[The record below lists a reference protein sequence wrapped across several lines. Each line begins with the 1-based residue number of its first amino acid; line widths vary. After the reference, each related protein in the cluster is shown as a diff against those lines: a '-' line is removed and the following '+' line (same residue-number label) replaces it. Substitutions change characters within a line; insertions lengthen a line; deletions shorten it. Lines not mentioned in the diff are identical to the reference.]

1 MKTTKRFLTALVAM
15 TMVCGSAVTVY
26 ADDPTTPPANEIA
39 TPAPTAAVTQ
49 KVTGTGADEGFVQ
62 MKLLRVVLPTDSLG
76 YTVDAQGLVKKSF
89 LSGEAGKQHY
99 GDAYTVV
106 YSTKDAEKDVTA
118 AKTAATAD
126 NNVLDDGFVFF
137 EYTDAK
143 TQKQTLSNH
152 MDLVIKNKGTF
163 DVSITPEITFKK
175 GSGSSALTGTTW
187 TKDLGT
193 GTDASG
199 LVFNLYEKT
208 KDADGKIGYE
218 KLKENSTDTTARALQ
233 IANVKDLYKT
243 TYEGAEV
250 GYKYSLDEEAY
261 ASKEAKLD
269 NKATFTIEAFSNPEK
284 VTQAVTAAGAG
295 SIEIVWKVEEYVA
308 PATTP

>member
-1 MKTTKRFLTALVAM
+1 MKTTKRLLSALMAM
-15 TMVCGSAVTVY
+15 LMVSTSAVIVSAEGETENE
-26 ADDPTTPPANEIA
+26 NEIA
-39 TPAPTAAVTQ
+39 AVAPTAAVTQ

-76 YTVDAQGLVKKSF
+76 YKVDAQGLVKKSF

-118 AKTAATAD
+118 AKTAATDD
-126 NNVLDDGFVFF
+126 NHVLDDGFVFF

-152 MDLVIKNKGTF
+152 MDLVVKNKGTF
-163 DVSITPEITFKK
+163 DVNIIPEITFKK
-175 GSGSSALTGTTW
+175 GSGSNPLDALIW
-187 TKDLGT
+187 TNDLGT
-193 GTDASG
+193 GDTATG
-199 LVFNLYEKT
+199 LVFNLYEK
-208 KDADGKIGYE
+208 KSEDGKISYE
-218 KLKENSTDTTARALQ
+218 KLKENSTDTARALQ

-243 TYEGAEV
+243 TYEGEET
-250 GYKYSLDEEAY
+250 GYKYALDEETY

-269 NKATFTIEAFSNPEK
+269 NKVTFTIEAFSNPEK
-284 VTQAVTAAGAG
+284 VTKAVTDSGSGSIELVWRVEEAVTA
-295 SIEIVWKVEEYVA
+295 
-308 PATTP
+308 TP